1 MFEWLIENQ
10 WIIYMALAYVAF
22 KLGWK
27 AHEAYIMYIIHEHPE
42 RMEMATKVSRAIKDM
57 PDDQA
62 LSLARRVRTYQTDIA
77 KLTIESANGILYAYN
92 LGEFVAQGNS
102 MDEILQKAKERFPN
116 TEFLAEKD
124 SKLSPNKL

>member
-10 WIIYMALAYVAF
+10 WIIYMAVAYVAF
-22 KLGWK
+22 RLGWK
-27 AHEAYIMYIIHEHPE
+27 AHDAYIMYIIHEHPE
-42 RMEMATKVSRAIKDM
+42 RMELAIKASRAIKNM

-62 LSLARRVRTYQTDIA
+62 LELIKTIRTYQTDVV

-102 MDEILQKAKERFPN
+102 MDEILRNAKQRFPN
-116 TEFLAEKD
+116 IEFLAEKD
-124 SKLSPNKL
+124 SKLSPNEL